1 MSQAVEIFENEEAEK
16 FLDYFVAFRKFSNK
30 ADYLRRL
37 ITVGSEIALP
47 ESKLHHAEAD
57 PLDSLNENQ
66 STIGLTASYGEAES
80 NPTRL

>member
-37 ITVGSEIALP
+37 LTVGSEIALP
-47 ESKLHHAEAD
+47 ESNLQHAEAD
-57 PLDSLNENQ
+57 QLENQ
-66 STIGLTASYGEAES
+66 STIGLADAYQEAES
-80 NPTRL
+80 TSTRL